1 MKRLYRYGT
10 LVVCLLALAGCA
22 GNSFKLR
29 APFEKTEN
37 GFWYRHDCK
46 GPCDLH
52 GPQAERLRVRA
63 LEENLQRHRHCPRG
77 YTIDSRKP
85 LGVTATALR
94 DIVVYEGRCGER

>member
-1 MKRLYRYGT
+1 MQRLSRYSA
-10 LVVCLLALAGCA
+10 LVVCLPALVSCA
-22 GNSFKLR
+22 GHSFAPR
-29 APFEKTEN
+29 APFETTAN

-63 LEENLQRHRHCPRG
+63 LEENLQRHRHCPHG

-85 LGVTATALR
+85 LGVTATALP
-94 DIVVYEGRCGER
+94 DIVVYEGRCVEH